1 MYVCMYVW
9 YWSAD
14 TFLTAVNWPWH
25 RVTIRMST
33 INLNTDWLIFWQLF
47 ISFYY
52 CYYYFFFSF
61 RRRKLKRIRTPAK
74 DTGKEIPSSKNT
86 KDGAQ
91 NRCIFFS
98 VEVICYSWQN
108 KAFVVH
114 KTVWSRNFKQF
125 LAVTK
130 NRLKCKNRH
139 AELLVKPKKNRNA

>member
-1 MYVCMYVW
+1 M
-9 YWSAD
+9 A
-14 TFLTAVNWPWH
+14 AVSVKRSIVHYQVKH
-25 RVTIRMST
+25 RSV
-33 INLNTDWLIFWQLF
+33 NVVGCIFWQLF
-47 ISFYY
+47 ILFYY
-52 CYYYFFFSF
+52 YYYFFFFFFSF

-139 AELLVKPKKNRNA
+139 AELLVKPKKKIEMPKDDAD